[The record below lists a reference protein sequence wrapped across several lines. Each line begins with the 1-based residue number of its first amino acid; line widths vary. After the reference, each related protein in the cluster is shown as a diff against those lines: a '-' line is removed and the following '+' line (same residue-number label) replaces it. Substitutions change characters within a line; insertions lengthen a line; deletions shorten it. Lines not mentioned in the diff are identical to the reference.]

1 MTDTPETQA
10 GVNNISSD
18 YRELGYTC
26 VMRATPVLLFLAPC
40 VIAANQPTF
49 TYAVPA
55 NTTVAAM
62 AVDAAG
68 NTYLTGSTSSSTFPA
83 TAGALQTQ
91 FSGGTC
97 GTLPAFHGGLLMFP
111 CTDAFVIKL
120 DPAGNV
126 LFATYFGGNGSQT
139 VASAIC
145 VDASGNVYLGGT
157 TGPNSMGQPD
167 TFPVTAGAAFTNLAG
182 GGFVAK
188 LNSSGTAL
196 VYSTLLPVSPPVALA
211 IDPAGEVY
219 IASTTAGA
227 LPFPTTPGAFQS
239 TPSYPD
245 GSGVVA
251 KLNAS
256 GSALLYA
263 TYLSGNGL
271 TCSASDRHRRGGR
284 CLRRRVHAGGRF
296 SGHAGSISNRLLSE
310 RAVHG
315 VRDQAES
322 PGNGLGLFHISRRH
336 DQRARRT

>member
-1 MTDTPETQA
+1 
-10 GVNNISSD
+10 
-18 YRELGYTC
+18 
-26 VMRATPVLLFLAPC
+26 MRATPILLFLAPC

-49 TYAVPA
+49 TYALPA
-55 NTTVAAM
+55 NTTIAAM

-68 NTYLTGSTSSSTFPA
+68 NTYLTGSTTSSSFPA

-91 FSGGTC
+91 FSGGIC
-97 GTLPAFHGGLLMFP
+97 EVLASFGGGQLMFP

-126 LFATYFGGNGSQT
+126 LFATYFGGDGNETG
-139 VASAIC
+139 ASAIS
-145 VDASGNVYLGGT
+145 VDASGNVYLAGT
-157 TGPNSMGQPD
+157 TGPNTVSQPA
-167 TFPVTAGAAFTNLAG
+167 TFPVTPGAAFTNLSG

-196 VYSTLLPVSPPVALA
+196 VYSTLLPVNPPALA
-211 IDPAGEVY
+211 TQRAVAMAIDTAGEVY
-219 IASTTAGA
+219 IASTNTGT

-239 TPSYPD
+239 TPPAFPN

-271 TCSASDRHRRGGR
+271 SYSARDRHRRGGR
-284 CLRRRVHAGGRF
+284 CFRRRVHAGGRF

-310 RAVHG
+310 RGVYG
-315 VRDQAES
+315 VR
-322 PGNGLGLFHISRRH
+322 N
-336 DQRARRT
+336 